1 MPDAAARD
9 EGRRRYSA
17 LSPGA
22 FCYSVDLCCG
32 TSLATTRRCFPLR
45 TPIQPFPGV
54 TMRNHVVIEDWEGD
68 GAIRLPDDV
77 LQEMGVDVGDT
88 LYLLEEYVGTT
99 RCLVLS
105 KSPRIPDRVDEL
117 VGHWESFGKVS
128 AEINAKDE

>member
-1 MPDAAARD
+1 MNTWVSFQ
-9 EGRRRYSA
+9 SA
-17 LSPGA
+17 EQPLLGQ
-22 FCYSVDLCCG
+22 FSVSG
-32 TSLATTRRCFPLR
+32 
-45 TPIQPFPGV
+45 
-54 TMRNHVVIEDWEGD
+54 NN
-68 GAIRLPDDV
+68 DV

-128 AEINAKDE
+128 AEVNAKDD